1 MKNKNVSRIYIFI
14 TSFVTDLF
22 KNEYFILNVY

>member
-22 KNEYFILNVY
+22 KNEYYLNP